1 MIQNTFMDGISILE
15 KYFFSLNWPTNK
27 TKSHMK
33 FQKRCA
39 WNLTIFPKVKNSHDI
54 QEEERE

>member
-1 MIQNTFMDGISILE
+1 MDGISILE